1 MRSME
6 FAFGESESIPLISD
20 SPTFKSEEVNY
31 ILYED
36 LY

>member
-6 FAFGESESIPLISD
+6 LAFGESESISLISG
-20 SPTFKSEEVNY
+20 SPTFKSEEANY